1 MLFDP
6 SALAQYSVV
15 DVYVNGSV
23 YSLYLTVYTNGRR
36 FFISSRRRKPA
47 QPTYSCFR
55 ALRNLGPGV
64 YAPFLSVSSADA
76 PFLIYSKGLAKCEA
90 LSTFTPLEKGRF
102 KSLLGSLDR
111 PFPHLLLDDS
121 G

>member
-36 FFISSRRRKPA
+36 FFNLHIFKAPEAGTAHVQLFSGIKKSGRR
-47 QPTYSCFR
+47 
-55 ALRNLGPGV
+55 GV
-64 YAPFLSVSSADA
+64 CTVS
-76 PFLIYSKGLAKCEA
+76 
-90 LSTFTPLEKGRF
+90 
-102 KSLLGSLDR
+102 
-111 PFPHLLLDDS
+111 
-121 G
+121 